1 MAFLDADT
9 LPPPDWIERLAGHFD
24 DPRVAAVAP
33 RIRAANRRRSP
44 LDMGP
49 HRTVPYVPSAALI
62 VRTPV
67 RFDETLRYGEDVDL
81 IWRLLDQGH
90 RVVYDPSVVV
100 LHHETDVLERR
111 FRYGTSAAP
120 LAARHPDRLR
130 HVSFTRP
137 RPLALARVLHAKGV
151 PRRVALV
158 WTAQSLAQLTRGV
171 TNLVSPY
178 GIGVLWGKIGGLPTI
193 SGPRIP

>member
-1 MAFLDADT
+1 
-9 LPPPDWIERLAGHFD
+9 
-24 DPRVAAVAP
+24 
-33 RIRAANRRRSP
+33 
-44 LDMGP
+44 MGP
-49 HRTVPYVPSAALI
+49 DRTVPYVPSAALI

-90 RVVYDPSVVV
+90 RVIYDPGVVV
-100 LHHETDVLERR
+100 LHHEADVVKRR

-120 LAARHPDRLR
+120 LAARHPARLR
-130 HVSFTRP
+130 HVRFTRP

-151 PRRVALV
+151 PRRVAVV

-171 TNLVSPY
+171 TNLAGAY

-193 SGPRIP
+193 LGPRIRERN